1 MLVLLEIHSK
11 TFKMEATVENNW
23 IKPDSAIEIEI
34 ESNTNDSGN
43 DNEVI
48 ILNKSDSVKSDDD
61 IVLIPM
67 QTSIE
72 ETGKVENS
80 PG

>member
-1 MLVLLEIHSK
+1 
-11 TFKMEATVENNW
+11 MEATVENNL
-23 IKPDSAIEIEI
+23 INPDSAIEIEI
-34 ESNTNDSGN
+34 ECNTNDSGN

-61 IVLIPM
+61 IVLVPL

-72 ETGKVENS
+72 ETGKVANS